1 MDEESFGQVLDAVRR
16 FVREQV
22 MPREDEIEESDA
34 IPADLRAAT
43 AGLGL
48 FGYALPAEYGGFGA
62 TMAQDVRLAFEF
74 GYTTPAFRSL
84 FGTNNGIAGQVI
96 AKFGSTAQKEEFL
109 PRLAAGEMIASFALT
124 ESEAGSNPAGLKT
137 SARRDGPEWRLN
149 GAKRFITNAPLADLF
164 VVYARTDPAAAGGRG
179 ISTFLVD
186 AASPGLTVGPKDR
199 KMGQRGAWTAEVS
212 FDGVRVPDG
221 RLVGEEGRGYRSAM
235 TVLARGRL
243 HIAAMCVGTAQRV
256 LDESVAHAATSRQGG
271 QPIGDYQLVQAM
283 LAESYAEIAA
293 GRSLV
298 LSVAAAY
305 DEGRDR
311 AAGPS
316 SAKLF
321 CAEMVSRVA
330 DRGVQVHGGLGYMSS
345 TVVERMYRDS
355 RLYRLYE
362 GTSEIQKL
370 IIARELLAAA
380 RP

>member
-43 AGLGL
+43 AELGL
-48 FGYALPAEYGGFGA
+48 FGYALPAEFGGFGA

-96 AKFGSTAQKEEFL
+96 AKFGSSRQKEEFL

-137 SARRDGPEWRLN
+137 AARRDGPEWRLS

-271 QPIGDYQLVQAM
+271 LPIGDYQLVQAM